1 MPYDRSSKLL
11 LQETKKG
18 FVARLTAEA
27 GGRDA
32 SVIAAVPI
40 LPRAANAPVG
50 RD

>member
-32 SVIAAVPI
+32 SHRG
-40 LPRAANAPVG
+40 RANPSLGGKRPGWV
-50 RD
+50 